1 MSQDAMDIDQSSQ
14 APSQSQTLRT
24 LTAGPLSSSL
34 SSLAASS
41 RTIPFNK
48 DFHFFYN
55 FDDFKSPV
63 KRIASKSQSLLQSIG
78 SSGAVTKEEIE
89 FPGDAD
95 IDCEEASDWLV
106 NVNDEIF
113 ERFDSSADE
122 FEVLRKS
129 QEENAARNN
138 SVMDSDGFQ
147 TVYGKKKKKKNVW
160 INPQSGLAG
169 SSVSN
174 YAGDLAVK
182 VADKKGN
189 AGGKA
194 KIPFHI
200 PSIRRPQE
208 EHNILVNNSNQPFE
222 HVWLERSDDGSR
234 FVHPLEKLSVLDFV
248 DKDAGRIEPSV
259 PPAVESTPFKLVEDV
274 KDLKELA
281 AKLRAVDEFAVDL
294 EHNQY
299 RSFQGLTCLMQIST
313 RTEDFIVDTLKLR
326 IHIGPHLR
334 EIFKDPTKKKVL
346 HGANQDILWLQRDFG
361 IYICNMFDTGQASR
375 VLKLE
380 RNSLE
385 YLLHHFCGVVAN
397 KEYQNADWRLR
408 PLPSEMIR
416 YARED
421 THYLL
426 YIYDQ
431 MRCLLHSMPKEPES
445 SDTPLVEV
453 YKRSNDVCMQ
463 LYEKELLAED
473 SYLHMY
479 GLPSANFSAHQLAIV
494 AGLYEWRDVVARTED
509 ESTGYILPNKVLL
522 EIAKQMPVSTG
533 KLRRVL
539 KLKHQYIERHL
550 SSVVQVVRHQL
561 ENAAAFEAA
570 AQQLKELAL
579 EMASRDNGET
589 NDGSE
594 VQDLQTAATPSETPN
609 VRAQKN
615 HGANAKHA
623 GSSSLPAV
631 SPPKTEK
638 KPLAHVISEN
648 GKLGVETPTRV
659 PQSTNQRAVVV
670 SKGSDSLSD
679 MSPSTKV
686 SGATVQVQKKTG
698 GIFGAMLG
706 NASLKRRADTDNR
719 DKKDT
724 KLEKIKSMVSLP
736 FHSFAGRDDEQP
748 SKPEV
753 KKEAAR
759 VSQPEEPA
767 DAAPASEIIMFD
779 SESNDRGLET
789 DSELEIDE
797 SEDNIRAKKESPESP
812 PQGDDEAD
820 QTVSV
825 SDLSSSFVKCFQ
837 SKDKKRSGDPNSGSM
852 EPSGL
857 PDVKPFDYAAAA
869 EKLLKFERHW
879 PGTAKE
885 SEGVVGRKKPDL
897 RELVRGKKAAEG
909 SSEKDDGTTSEFR
922 PGRRRHAFPASGNRS
937 YSYR

>member
-78 SSGAVTKEEIE
+78 SSGAVTKGEIE

-106 NVNDEIF
+106 NMNDEIF

-147 TVYGKKKKKKNVW
+147 TVYGKKKKKNVW

-397 KEYQNADWRLR
+397 KE
-408 PLPSEMIR
+408 
-416 YARED
+416 
-421 THYLL
+421 
-426 YIYDQ
+426 
-431 MRCLLHSMPKEPES
+431 
-445 SDTPLVEV
+445 
-453 YKRSNDVCMQ
+453 
-463 LYEKELLAED
+463 
-473 SYLHMY
+473 
-479 GLPSANFSAHQLAIV
+479 
-494 AGLYEWRDVVARTED
+494 
-509 ESTGYILPNKVLL
+509 
-522 EIAKQMPVSTG
+522 
-533 KLRRVL
+533 
-539 KLKHQYIERHL
+539 
-550 SSVVQVVRHQL
+550 
-561 ENAAAFEAA
+561 
-570 AQQLKELAL
+570 
-579 EMASRDNGET
+579 
-589 NDGSE
+589 
-594 VQDLQTAATPSETPN
+594 
-609 VRAQKN
+609 
-615 HGANAKHA
+615 
-623 GSSSLPAV
+623 
-631 SPPKTEK
+631 
-638 KPLAHVISEN
+638 
-648 GKLGVETPTRV
+648 
-659 PQSTNQRAVVV
+659 
-670 SKGSDSLSD
+670 
-679 MSPSTKV
+679 
-686 SGATVQVQKKTG
+686 
-698 GIFGAMLG
+698 
-706 NASLKRRADTDNR
+706 
-719 DKKDT
+719 
-724 KLEKIKSMVSLP
+724 
-736 FHSFAGRDDEQP
+736 
-748 SKPEV
+748 
-753 KKEAAR
+753 
-759 VSQPEEPA
+759 
-767 DAAPASEIIMFD
+767 
-779 SESNDRGLET
+779 
-789 DSELEIDE
+789 
-797 SEDNIRAKKESPESP
+797 
-812 PQGDDEAD
+812 
-820 QTVSV
+820 
-825 SDLSSSFVKCFQ
+825 
-837 SKDKKRSGDPNSGSM
+837 
-852 EPSGL
+852 
-857 PDVKPFDYAAAA
+857 
-869 EKLLKFERHW
+869 
-879 PGTAKE
+879 
-885 SEGVVGRKKPDL
+885 
-897 RELVRGKKAAEG
+897 
-909 SSEKDDGTTSEFR
+909 
-922 PGRRRHAFPASGNRS
+922 
-937 YSYR
+937 

>member
-1 MSQDAMDIDQSSQ
+1 MSQDSMDVDQS
-14 APSQSQTLRT
+14 SQSQTLRT

-55 FDDFKSPV
+55 FDEFKSPV
-63 KRIASKSQSLLQSIG
+63 KRISTKSQLLLQSIG
-78 SSGAVTKEEIE
+78 SSGAVLKDEIE
-89 FPGDAD
+89 FPGDGD
-95 IDCEEASDWLV
+95 IDCVEASDWLV
-106 NVNDEIF
+106 NVNDDIF

-122 FEVLRKS
+122 FEVVRKS

-147 TVYGKKKKKKNVW
+147 TVCGKKKKKNVW

-174 YAGDLAVK
+174 STGDSAVK
-182 VADKKGN
+182 VADRKGN

-200 PSIRRPQE
+200 PSIKRPQE

-222 HVWLERSDDGSR
+222 HVWLERSADGSR
-234 FVHPLEKLSVLDFV
+234 FVHPLISDIFYGNISCEQEKLSFLDFV
-248 DKDAGRIEPSV
+248 DKDAGSIEPLV
-259 PPAVESTPFKLVEDV
+259 PPAVESTPFKLVKDV

-281 AKLRAVDEFAVDL
+281 AKLRAVNEFAVDL

-313 RTEDFIVDTLKLR
+313 RTEDFILDTLKLR
-326 IHIGPHLR
+326 IHVGPHLR
-334 EIFKDPTKKKVL
+334 EIFKDPTKKKIL
-346 HGANQDILWLQRDFG
+346 HGANQDIVWLQRDFG

-385 YLLHHFCGVVAN
+385 YLLNHFCGVVAN

-431 MRCLLHSMPKEPES
+431 MRCLLHSMPEETES
-445 SDTPLVEV
+445 SEAPLVEV
-453 YKRSNDVCMQ
+453 YKRSYDVCMQ
-463 LYEKELLAED
+463 LYEKELLTED

-494 AGLYEWRDVVARTED
+494 AGLYEWRDVVARNED

-522 EIAKQMPVSTG
+522 EIAKQMPLSTG
-533 KLRRVL
+533 KLHRVL

-550 SSVVQVVRHQL
+550 SSVVQVVRHQMQ
-561 ENAAAFEAA
+561 NAAAFEAA

-579 EMASRDNGET
+579 EMASRDTGKSN
-589 NDGSE
+589 NGSE
-594 VQDLQTAATPSETPN
+594 VQDLKNAATPLGTPN
-609 VRAQKN
+609 VGAQKN
-615 HGANAKHA
+615 HGTDAKHA
-623 GSSSLPAV
+623 STSLLPAV
-631 SPPKTEK
+631 SPSKIEK
-638 KPLAHVISEN
+638 KHLVYGISEN
-648 GKLGVETPTRV
+648 GKLGVEMTRRV
-659 PQSTNQRAVVV
+659 PQSMNRRASVV

-679 MSPSTKV
+679 LSPSAKV
-686 SGATVQVQKKTG
+686 SGSTVQVQKKTG
-698 GIFGAMLG
+698 GIFGSILG
-706 NASLKRRADTDNR
+706 NAALKRRADTDNR
-719 DKKDT
+719 DQRDT
-724 KLEKIKSMVSLP
+724 KLEKIKSSVSLP
-736 FHSFAGRDDEQP
+736 FHSFAGRDDELP
-748 SKPEV
+748 SKPEI
-753 KKEAAR
+753 KKEAAG
-759 VSQPEEPA
+759 VSQPEEHA
-767 DAAPASEIIMFD
+767 AAAPAREIIMLD
-779 SESNDRGLET
+779 SESSDLGLET

-797 SEDNIRAKKESPESP
+797 SEDEFRVKKEPAESP
-812 PQGDDEAD
+812 SQGDDEAEEP
-820 QTVSV
+820 VSV
-825 SDLSSSFVKCFQ
+825 SDLSL
-837 SKDKKRSGDPNSGSM
+837 

-857 PDVKPFDYAAAA
+857 SELKPFDYAAAA
-869 EKLLKFERHW
+869 EKLLKFERQR
-879 PGTAKE
+879 PGPAKE
-885 SEGVVGRKKPDL
+885 SEEGVVDRKKAGL
-897 RELVRGKKAAEG
+897 MELVRGKKSAGG
-909 SSEKDDGTTSEFR
+909 SSEKGDDGTSSEFR

>member
-1 MSQDAMDIDQSSQ
+1 MSQDPMDVDQS
-14 APSQSQTLRT
+14 SQSQTLRT

-55 FDDFKSPV
+55 FDEFKSPV
-63 KRIASKSQSLLQSIG
+63 KRISTKSQSLLQSIG
-78 SSGAVTKEEIE
+78 SSGAVLKDEIE
-89 FPGDAD
+89 FPGDGD
-95 IDCEEASDWLV
+95 IDCVEASDWLV
-106 NVNDEIF
+106 NVNDDIF

-122 FEVLRKS
+122 FEVVRKS

-147 TVYGKKKKKKNVW
+147 TVCGKKKKKNVW

-174 YAGDLAVK
+174 STGDSAVK
-182 VADKKGN
+182 VADRKGN

-200 PSIRRPQE
+200 PSIKRPQE

-222 HVWLERSDDGSR
+222 HVWLERSADGSR
-234 FVHPLEKLSVLDFV
+234 FVHPLEKLSFLDFV
-248 DKDAGRIEPSV
+248 DKDAGSIEPLV
-259 PPAVESTPFKLVEDV
+259 PPAVESTPFKLVKDV

-281 AKLRAVDEFAVDL
+281 AKLRAVNEFAVDL

-313 RTEDFIVDTLKLR
+313 RTEDFILDTLKLR
-326 IHIGPHLR
+326 IHVGPHLR
-334 EIFKDPTKKKVL
+334 EIFKDPTKKKIL
-346 HGANQDILWLQRDFG
+346 HGANQDIVWLQRDFG

-385 YLLHHFCGVVAN
+385 YLLNHFCGVVAN

-431 MRCLLHSMPKEPES
+431 MRCLLHSMPKETES
-445 SDTPLVEV
+445 SEAPLVEV
-453 YKRSNDVCMQ
+453 YKRSYDVCMQ

-494 AGLYEWRDVVARTED
+494 AGLYEWRDVVARNED

-522 EIAKQMPVSTG
+522 EIAKQMPLSTG
-533 KLRRVL
+533 KLHRVL

-550 SSVVQVVRHQL
+550 SSVVQVVRHQMQ
-561 ENAAAFEAA
+561 NAAAFEAA

-579 EMASRDNGET
+579 EMASRDIGKSN
-589 NDGSE
+589 NGSE
-594 VQDLQTAATPSETPN
+594 VQDLKNAATPLGTPN
-609 VRAQKN
+609 VGAQKT
-615 HGANAKHA
+615 HGADAKHA
-623 GSSSLPAV
+623 STSVLPAL
-631 SPPKTEK
+631 SPSKIEK
-638 KPLAHVISEN
+638 KHLVYGISEN
-648 GKLGVETPTRV
+648 GKLGVEMTKRV
-659 PQSTNQRAVVV
+659 PQSMNQRASVV

-679 MSPSTKV
+679 LSPSAKV
-686 SGATVQVQKKTG
+686 SGSTVQVQKKTG
-698 GIFGAMLG
+698 GIFGSILG
-706 NASLKRRADTDNR
+706 NAALKRRADTDNR
-719 DKKDT
+719 DKRDT
-724 KLEKIKSMVSLP
+724 KLEKIKSSVSLP
-736 FHSFAGRDDEQP
+736 FHSFAGRDDELP
-748 SKPEV
+748 SKPEI
-753 KKEAAR
+753 KKEAAG
-759 VSQPEEPA
+759 VSQPEEHA
-767 DAAPASEIIMFD
+767 AAAPACEIIMLD
-779 SESNDRGLET
+779 SESSDLGLET

-797 SEDNIRAKKESPESP
+797 SEDEFRVKKEPAESP
-812 PQGDDEAD
+812 SQGDDEAEEP
-820 QTVSV
+820 VSV
-825 SDLSSSFVKCFQ
+825 SDLSL
-837 SKDKKRSGDPNSGSM
+837 
-852 EPSGL
+852 EPSSL
-857 PDVKPFDYAAAA
+857 SELKPFDYAAAA
-869 EKLLKFERHW
+869 EKLLKFERQR
-879 PGTAKE
+879 PGPAKE
-885 SEGVVGRKKPDL
+885 SEEGVVDRKKAGL
-897 RELVRGKKAAEG
+897 VELVRGKKSAGG
-909 SSEKDDGTTSEFR
+909 SSEKDDDGTSSEFR

>member
-1 MSQDAMDIDQSSQ
+1 MSQDSMDVDQS
-14 APSQSQTLRT
+14 SQSQTLRT

-55 FDDFKSPV
+55 FDEFKSPV
-63 KRIASKSQSLLQSIG
+63 KRISTKSQLLLQSIG
-78 SSGAVTKEEIE
+78 SSGAVLKDEIE
-89 FPGDAD
+89 FPGDGD
-95 IDCEEASDWLV
+95 IDCVEASDWLV
-106 NVNDEIF
+106 NVNDDIF

-122 FEVLRKS
+122 FEVVRKS

-147 TVYGKKKKKKNVW
+147 TVCGKKKKKNVW

-174 YAGDLAVK
+174 STGDSAVK
-182 VADKKGN
+182 VADRKGN

-200 PSIRRPQE
+200 PSIKRPQE

-222 HVWLERSDDGSR
+222 HVWLERSADGSR
-234 FVHPLEKLSVLDFV
+234 FVHPLISDIFYGNISCEQEKLSFLDFV
-248 DKDAGRIEPSV
+248 DKDAGSIEPLV
-259 PPAVESTPFKLVEDV
+259 PPAVESTPFKLVKDV

-281 AKLRAVDEFAVDL
+281 AKLRAVNEFAVDL

-313 RTEDFIVDTLKLR
+313 RTEDFILDTLKLR
-326 IHIGPHLR
+326 IHVGPHLR
-334 EIFKDPTKKKVL
+334 EIFKDPTKKK
-346 HGANQDILWLQRDFG
+346 
-361 IYICNMFDTGQASR
+361 ASR

-385 YLLHHFCGVVAN
+385 YLLNHFCGVVAN

-431 MRCLLHSMPKEPES
+431 MRCLLHSMPEETES
-445 SDTPLVEV
+445 SEAPLVEV
-453 YKRSNDVCMQ
+453 YKRSYDVCMQ
-463 LYEKELLAED
+463 LYEKELLTED

-494 AGLYEWRDVVARTED
+494 AGLYEWRDVVARNED

-522 EIAKQMPVSTG
+522 EIAKQMPLSTG
-533 KLRRVL
+533 KLHRVL

-550 SSVVQVVRHQL
+550 SSVVQVVRHQMQ
-561 ENAAAFEAA
+561 NAAAFEAA

-579 EMASRDNGET
+579 EMASRDTGKSN
-589 NDGSE
+589 NGSE
-594 VQDLQTAATPSETPN
+594 VQDLKNAATPLGTPN
-609 VRAQKN
+609 VGAQKN
-615 HGANAKHA
+615 HGTDAKHA
-623 GSSSLPAV
+623 STSLLPAV
-631 SPPKTEK
+631 SPSKIEK
-638 KPLAHVISEN
+638 KHLVYGISEN
-648 GKLGVETPTRV
+648 GKLGVEMTRRV
-659 PQSTNQRAVVV
+659 PQSMNRRASVV

-679 MSPSTKV
+679 LSPSAKV
-686 SGATVQVQKKTG
+686 SGSTVQVQKKTG
-698 GIFGAMLG
+698 GIFGSILG
-706 NASLKRRADTDNR
+706 NAALKRRADTDNR
-719 DKKDT
+719 DQRDT
-724 KLEKIKSMVSLP
+724 KLEKIKSSVSLP
-736 FHSFAGRDDEQP
+736 FHSFAGRDDELP
-748 SKPEV
+748 SKPEI
-753 KKEAAR
+753 KKEAAG
-759 VSQPEEPA
+759 VSQPEEHA
-767 DAAPASEIIMFD
+767 AAAPAREIIMLD
-779 SESNDRGLET
+779 SESSDLGLET

-797 SEDNIRAKKESPESP
+797 SEDEFRVKKEPAESP
-812 PQGDDEAD
+812 SQGDDEAEEP
-820 QTVSV
+820 VSV
-825 SDLSSSFVKCFQ
+825 SDLSL
-837 SKDKKRSGDPNSGSM
+837 

-857 PDVKPFDYAAAA
+857 SELKPFDYAAAA
-869 EKLLKFERHW
+869 EKLLKFERQR
-879 PGTAKE
+879 PGPAKE
-885 SEGVVGRKKPDL
+885 SEEGVVDRKKAGL
-897 RELVRGKKAAEG
+897 MELVRGKKSAGG
-909 SSEKDDGTTSEFR
+909 SSEKGDDGTSSEFR